1 MIILKVIGK
10 ILLIPVWV
18 ILGLTWVI
26 VHILVTMFGVFHGF
40 WKIFFGL
47 VAFLALCFGMWQN
60 AIAAVLAIAAT
71 FLILLAGSF
80 VESVIMLIME
90 GVGHVIMGYSEIYD

>member
-18 ILGLTWVI
+18 ILGLSWVI
-26 VHILVTMFGVFHGF
+26 VHILVAMFGVFHGF

-71 FLILLAGSF
+71 FLIFLAGSF
-80 VESVIMLIME
+80 IEALIALVME
-90 GVGHVIMGYSEIYD
+90 VVGKRILEI

>member
-1 MIILKVIGK
+1 MFVLKMIGK

-18 ILGLTWVI
+18 VLGLAWVI
-26 VHILVTMFGVFHGF
+26 VHILVAMFGVFHGF

-60 AIAAVLAIAAT
+60 AIVAVLAIAAT
-71 FLILLAGSF
+71 FLIFLTGSF
-80 VESVIMLIME
+80 IEAVIALIME
-90 GVGHVIMGYSEIYD
+90 GVGHVIIGCQEMGA

>member
-10 ILLIPVWV
+10 ILLIPVWG

-26 VHILVTMFGVFHGF
+26 VHILVAMFGVFHGF

-47 VAFLALCFGMWQN
+47 IAFLALCFGMWQN

-71 FLILLAGSF
+71 FLIFLAGSF
-80 VESVIMLIME
+80 IEALIALVME
-90 GVGHVIMGYSEIYD
+90 GVGKRIFGI